1 MAACPACRG
10 YSRER
15 DGDFHNLPSV
25 CEGVEKNATTKK
37 GRKKNIDV
45 QVCGKGVEVTAS
57 KSRIDDDDDNLV
69 CESVEVFVG
78 EFRIEEAEHP
88 VANIHRSPDG
98 VRHAFLQY
106 RFLETDNQ

>member
-1 MAACPACRG
+1 MEACPSCRG

-15 DGDFHNLPSV
+15 DGDFDNLPSV

-37 GRKKNIDV
+37 GRNIDV
-45 QVCGKGVEVTAS
+45 QVCGKGVEATAS
-57 KSRIDDDDDNLV
+57 KFRIDDDDDDNLV

-78 EFRIEEAEHP
+78 EFRIEEAEHS

-98 VRHAFLQY
+98 VRHAFLQ
-106 RFLETDNQ
+106 FLFWETDNQ